1 MTTLTAGLNR
11 NKATLWKRLLVR
23 RQIAPNLNAGELVV
37 IEAGAAQARIV
48 QLEPKGL
55 DQMQSAAGVRTE
67 SDDVTGIGDNIGCAF
82 TSTSSLHIW
91 MANQFEITSSYTVV
105 AKEVLW
111 TLGALDGLAC

>member
-37 IEAGAAQARIV
+37 IEAGAAQAGVV

-67 SDDVTGIGDNIGCAF
+67 SDDVTGIGWDLRLAQNK
-82 TSTSSLHIW
+82 
-91 MANQFEITSSYTVV
+91 MQETVGH
-105 AKEVLW
+105 
-111 TLGALDGLAC
+111 GALTLYCASPPQYPPW